1 MTWERN
7 GMDWDYVRGA
17 VAFFVAAAAVA
28 AVLVA
33 GAFLYERRMEQEF
46 QHAGERLRAAGERY
60 RALDEEEQLV
70 QDYLPAFTAL
80 GDTGLLGEEQRLN
93 WVEVLQ
99 EAGAGLGLP
108 SLAYEISARRPYQS
122 GLPLPAGNYGV
133 FASEMNLDLQLL
145 HEGDLFALL
154 ALLDERGRGL
164 HTVSACEL
172 IRSVAR
178 PAADPAVGNLAATC
192 TLQWFSLQPESGA

>member
-17 VAFFVAAAAVA
+17 VAFFVAAAATA
-28 AVLVA
+28 AVLLSSA
-33 GAFLYERRMEQEF
+33 CLYEQRMEQEF
-46 QHAGERLRAAGERY
+46 QHAGERLRAAGDRY

-70 QDYLPAFTAL
+70 KDYLPAFTAL

-99 EAGAGLGLP
+99 EAGAGMGLP
-108 SLAYEISARRPYQS
+108 SLAYEISARRPYPA
-122 GLPLPAGNYGV
+122 GFPLPPGNYGV
-133 FASEMNLDLQLL
+133 FVSEMILDLQLL

-172 IRSVAR
+172 TRNAAR
-178 PAADPAVGNLAATC
+178 PAADLAVGNIAATC
-192 TLQWFSLQPESGA
+192 TLQWFSLKPGSGA